1 MPKRVFSPLGG
12 VALLAALALGASALS
27 SELSAAKAP
36 KDAASEGASCAAGPR
51 VLADGSRPACCFTNP
66 AYAGVCRVEP
76 GKGETCD
83 SILDYLNSGQSTGK
97 TYCESTLIRG
107 GWDSVP
113 CGEKTA
119 PEEGAER

>member
-1 MPKRVFSPLGG
+1 MPKRVLSPLGG
-12 VALLAALALGASALS
+12 AALLAALALGASALS
-27 SELSAAKAP
+27 SEISAAKAP
-36 KDAASEGASCAAGPR
+36 TAVTSPEASCAAGPR
-51 VLADGSRPACCFTNP
+51 ALADAPRPACCFTNP

-76 GKGETCD
+76 GTGETCD

-119 PEEGAER
+119 PEEGDER